1 MFREISA
8 AIDDGSDEYLFATDS
23 VYRTPRRHNAFAVVG
38 DLLLAKFRYDAT
50 ALSEGGQFFSLCT
63 QSLQHRIE
71 ILWVVPPDIA
81 REFTQICCRRI

>member
-8 AIDDGSDEYLFATDS
+8 AIDDGSDEYLFAGDS
-23 VYRTPRRHNAFAVVG
+23 VYQTPRRHNAFAVVG

-50 ALSEGGQFFSLCT
+50 AFSEGGQFFSLCP

-71 ILWVVPPDIA
+71 ILWAVPPDIPHQFA
-81 REFTQICCRRI
+81 QI